1 MTENFP
7 SAIKTFG
14 STVKKKQKKKTVLG
28 CELTD
33 VFL

>member
-14 STVKKKQKKKTVLG
+14 STVKNKKQKTVLG